1 MLTLLKLEWYKFKS
15 NSVINLL
22 LGLFLLLFPILILG
36 GKDLFEN
43 VPPPLPSNTVFYE
56 FPTVWDYQGYIGNWM
71 IFFFLGFAGI
81 FIVTSEVSF
90 KTLRQNIIIGLTRRE
105 YFTAKVLTIIVIS
118 VIATFIYALSALLIG
133 LANTPG
139 ADFALIVD
147 NNWAI
152 SKFFLL
158 AMGYL
163 SFGLMIGFL
172 IRKSGIAIFLY
183 MTYIMFLEP
192 ILKFLTIGLFTWQWE
207 KQGILSEMLQ
217 DESPILNIVNYL
229 PMNLI
234 EDLHP
239 NPFLRLPDNFLR
251 FNNEINYSVLLPQNH
266 AIIGSII
273 YIGIFIFLS
282 YRSFM
287 KKDI

>member
-22 LGLFLLLFPILILG
+22 VGLFLLLFPILILG

-43 VPPPLPSNTVFYE
+43 VPPPLPSNKVFYE
-56 FPTVWDYQGYIGNWM
+56 FPTVWDYQGYVGNWM
-71 IFFFLGFAGI
+71 IFFFLGFVGI
-81 FIVTSEVSF
+81 FIVTSEVSY
-90 KTLRQNIIIGLTRRE
+90 KTLRQNIIIGLTRKE
-105 YFTAKVLTIIVIS
+105 YFNAKILTILVLSLVATLVYVIS
-118 VIATFIYALSALLIG
+118 TLAIG
-133 LANTPG
+133 ITHTPG
-139 ADFALIVD
+139 ADLALIFD

-152 SKFFLL
+152 TKFFLL
-158 AMGYL
+158 SLGYL

-172 IRKSGIAIFLY
+172 VRKSGIAIFLY

-192 ILKFLTIGLFTWQWE
+192 ILKFLIIGLFTWQWE

-217 DESPILNIVNYL
+217 DESPILNFVNYL

-251 FNNEINYSVLLPQNH
+251 FNDEINYSVLLPQNH
-266 AIIGSII
+266 AVFGSII
-273 YIGIFIFLS
+273 YILIFILLA
-282 YRSFM
+282 YRSFV
-287 KKDI
+287 KRDI

>member
-1 MLTLLKLEWYKFKS
+1 
-15 NSVINLL
+15 
-22 LGLFLLLFPILILG
+22 
-36 GKDLFEN
+36 
-43 VPPPLPSNTVFYE
+43 
-56 FPTVWDYQGYIGNWM
+56 M
-71 IFFFLGFAGI
+71 IFFFLGFVGI
-81 FIVTSEVSF
+81 FIVTSEVSY

-118 VIATFIYALSALLIG
+118 IIATFIYALSALLIG

-139 ADFALIVD
+139 ADFALIMD

-192 ILKFLTIGLFTWQWE
+192 ILKFLIIGLFTWQWE
-207 KQGILSEMLQ
+207 KQGILSEMLK

-282 YRSFM
+282 YWSFM